1 MKQGVTNPEVNKFF
15 GKAGRWRAEM
25 EKLREIILH
34 APLTEE
40 LKWGK
45 PTYTFQE
52 SNIVIVQGFKEYCA
66 LMFCKGALLRDVKG
80 LLVKPG
86 ENTQAG
92 RQLRFTSVKEI
103 GGMEAVLRA
112 YIKEAMGAEEAGRE
126 VVYKET
132 ADYAVPEELKKKL
145 GESPAFRHAFEG
157 LTPGRQRGYLLHF
170 AAAKQSTTREARID
184 KCRPFILKG
193 LGIHEHWKDRPA
205 RSTATKSKKSAEE
218 YSDVKPSGSGRVRL
232 LSGGNPQIAKGEGD
246 APVQAYIA
254 AMPGWKS
261 DLGKRVDAI
270 IERTVPKVQKA
281 VKWNSPFYGMEGRG
295 WLVSFHVLTRYVK
308 VTFFKGMSLKPIP
321 PGGTE
326 RSGEA
331 RWIDIYEQDKLD
343 EAQMAKWVKQAAA
356 LPGWKP

>member
-1 MKQGVTNPEVNKFF
+1 MKRGMTNPGVDSYL
-15 GKAGRWRAEM
+15 GKPGKWRAEM
-25 EKLREIILH
+25 GRLREIILR
-34 APLTEE
+34 APLVEE

-45 PTYTFQE
+45 PTYTFQG
-52 SNIVIVQGFKEYCA
+52 SNVVIVQGFKEYCA
-66 LMFCKGALLRDVKG
+66 LMFCKGALLKDAKG

-86 ENTQAG
+86 ENTQAA

-103 GGMEAVLRA
+103 EKLESTVKTYIQEAIAAEKSGG
-112 YIKEAMGAEEAGRE
+112 E

-132 ADYAVPEELKKKL
+132 SDYAVPAELKEKL
-145 GESPAFRHAFEG
+145 EESPAYRRAFDA

-170 AAAKQSTTREARID
+170 ADAKQSATRAARIE

-193 LGIHEHWKDRPA
+193 LGIHEHWKDCEAAPKPK
-205 RSTATKSKKSAEE
+205 RSQPGEFPG
-218 YSDVKPSGSGRVRL
+218 SDVPGKVKL

-246 APVQAYIA
+246 APVQAYID

-261 DLGKRVDAI
+261 DLGKRLDAMI
-270 IERTVPKVQKA
+270 VRAVPKVQKA
-281 VKWNSPFYGMEGRG
+281 VKWNSPFYGVEGRG
-295 WLVSFHVLTRYVK
+295 WFVSFHVMTRYVK
-308 VTFFKGMSLKPIP
+308 VTFFRGLELKPIP

-331 RWIDIYEQDKLD
+331 RWIDIHENDKLD